1 VRRSYPELKGKVAVV
16 TGAGRSLGL
25 GAAIAMRLGHEGAN
39 VVIHDIGRAKGDFA
53 SASNVGLG
61 DEMEKVA
68 QAIRDAGGNANTFSG
83 DMLVESDVEAMIAHA
98 VSSFGRIDILINNAG
113 VGFVFGP
120 LTEMTQAQWDVVQG
134 VNLRG
139 SFFAMKHAA
148 RRMMAQPSIE
158 GWGRGR
164 IVSVAS
170 RAAKSGS
177 ALTSAYTASKHGL
190 IGLTR
195 SAAMEFGAHEIT
207 VNAVCPNH
215 VTTGLGAWQND
226 YMSKAKGQSVD
237 EYLAAMRAR
246 IPLGR
251 LGTVADT
258 ANACAFLCS
267 AEAGFITG
275 EAMNVSGGDEYH

>member
-1 VRRSYPELKGKVAVV
+1 MNHCYPELNGKVAVV
-16 TGAGRSLGL
+16 TGAGRPNGL
-25 GAAIAMRLGHEGAN
+25 GAAIAVRLGLEGAS
-39 VVIHDIGRAKGDFA
+39 VVIHDLGKSKGEFA
-53 SASNVGLG
+53 EASHVGLG
-61 DEMEKVA
+61 EEMEAVA
-68 QAIRDAGGNANTFSG
+68 QSVRDAGGKANVFHG
-83 DMLVESDVEAMIAHA
+83 DMLVEDDVEALIGHA

-113 VGFVFGP
+113 VGFLFGP
-120 LTEMTQAQWDVVQG
+120 LVEMTQAQWDAVQG

-139 SFFAMKHAA
+139 CFFAMKHAA
-148 RRMMAQPSIE
+148 RQMMRQDSVE

-164 IVSVAS
+164 IVSIAS

-177 ALTSAYTASKHGL
+177 AWTSAYTASKHGL
-190 IGLTR
+190 VGLTR
-195 SAAMEFGAHEIT
+195 SAAIEFGPHAIT

-226 YMSKAKGQSVD
+226 FMSKARGQTVE
-237 EYLAAMRAR
+237 EYLGAMRAR

-251 LGTVADT
+251 LGTAADT

-267 AEAGFITG
+267 SQAGFITG